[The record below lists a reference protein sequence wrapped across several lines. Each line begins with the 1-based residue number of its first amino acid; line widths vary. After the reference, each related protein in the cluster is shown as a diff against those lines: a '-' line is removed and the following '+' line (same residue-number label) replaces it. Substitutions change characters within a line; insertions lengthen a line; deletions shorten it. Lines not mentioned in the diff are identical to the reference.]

1 MIIAGAWWYL
11 ARSSGLVAAVL
22 LVAAFV
28 WGILVSTRLLKPVKS
43 KPWVLDLH
51 RWLAGLVVVFVA
63 LHLAGLVADSYV
75 QFDLSTILIPFS
87 SEWRPAAVTWG
98 VVALYLMAAIQLTSW
113 RRVRSRLSRNTW
125 HAIHLLSFP
134 LLWLIAM
141 HAGTA
146 GTDVGN
152 RWYLISLF
160 ALIGLT
166 VFVVLYRILAGT
178 GRQAR
183 PKPEPSNLA
192 AKSDLSKSPVA
203 SHRR

>member
-1 MIIAGAWWYL
+1 
-11 ARSSGLVAAVL
+11 
-22 LVAAFV
+22 
-28 WGILVSTRLLKPVKS
+28 
-43 KPWVLDLH
+43 
-51 RWLAGLVVVFVA
+51 
-63 LHLAGLVADSYV
+63 
-75 QFDLSTILIPFS
+75 
-87 SEWRPAAVTWG
+87 
-98 VVALYLMAAIQLTSW
+98 
-113 RRVRSRLSRNTW
+113 
-125 HAIHLLSFP
+125 
-134 LLWLIAM
+134 M